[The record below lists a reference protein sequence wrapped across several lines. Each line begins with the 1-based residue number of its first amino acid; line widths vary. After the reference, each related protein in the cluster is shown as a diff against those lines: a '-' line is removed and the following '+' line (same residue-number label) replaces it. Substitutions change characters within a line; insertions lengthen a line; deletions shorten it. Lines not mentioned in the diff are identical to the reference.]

1 MGKKMAAIH
10 EAFPDGFLPNGNG
23 MGSSSRKSVNLDLD
37 SAERANL
44 VMNQGR
50 DETKLKHALTTVRAY
65 ARIKLSSK
73 MCADYGVN
81 GGLAS
86 DEEEA
91 LETQEDHTELAT
103 ELASG
108 TASGT

>member
-1 MGKKMAAIH
+1 MG
-10 EAFPDGFLPNGNG
+10 EFPDGFLPNGNG

-50 DETKLKHALTTVRAY
+50 DETKLKQCLTTVRAY

-81 GGLAS
+81 GGVPT

-91 LETQEDHTELAT
+91 LEKRKKTQLAT

-108 TASGT
+108 T